1 MSARSAL
8 GKKLLTLPLYTR
20 RFTWEAEI
28 SDMTSLVRPLAVGI
42 TILFLAACASIVSD
56 SKGVVTISSS
66 PSAAEIAIA
75 DQSGLEVY
83 RGTTP
88 ATITLDASAGYFD
101 GQEYTITFSK
111 DGYDP
116 TTVKVDSTINGWYVG
131 NIVFGGFIGWLIV
144 DPLTGAMW
152 ALESEQVNGTLA
164 ERVAMD
170 EGAAPQLRIVSLD
183 SVPENERSRMIRVR

>member
-1 MSARSAL
+1 MTTR
-8 GKKLLTLPLYTR
+8 LL
-20 RFTWEAEI
+20 
-28 SDMTSLVRPLAVGI
+28 RPFAVST

-56 SKGVVTISSS
+56 SKGVVTISSN
-66 PSAAEIAIA
+66 PTAAQIAIA
-75 DQSGLEVY
+75 DQSGVEVY

-101 GQEYTITFSK
+101 GQEYTVTFSK
-111 DGYDP
+111 EGYDS

-131 NIVFGGFIGWLIV
+131 NIVFGGLIGWLIV

-152 ALESEQVNGTLA
+152 ALDTEHVNGTLG

-170 EGAAPQLRIVSLD
+170 DTSSPQLRIVSLEA
-183 SVPENERSRMIRVR
+183 VPESERSRMVRVR

>member
-1 MSARSAL
+1 MATR
-8 GKKLLTLPLYTR
+8 LLRQLTVSV
-20 RFTWEAEI
+20 A
-28 SDMTSLVRPLAVGI
+28 
-42 TILFLAACASIVSD
+42 ILFLTACASIVSD
-56 SKGVVTISSS
+56 SEGVVTISSD
-66 PSAAEIAIA
+66 PAAAQIAIA
-75 DQSGLEVY
+75 DQGGVEIY

-116 TTVKVDSTINGWYVG
+116 TTVKLDSRINGWYVG

-152 ALESEQVNGTLA
+152 TLDSEHVNGTLA
-164 ERVAMD
+164 ERVAID
-170 EGAAPQLRIVSLD
+170 EAPSPQLTVVSID
-183 SVPENERSRMIRVR
+183 AVPDRERSRMIRVR

>member
-1 MSARSAL
+1 MATR
-8 GKKLLTLPLYTR
+8 LLH
-20 RFTWEAEI
+20 
-28 SDMTSLVRPLAVGI
+28 PLAVCI
-42 TILFLAACASIVSD
+42 TILSLAACASIVSD
-56 SKGVVTISSS
+56 SKEVVTISSN
-66 PSAAEIAIA
+66 PTAAQIAIA
-75 DQSGLEVY
+75 DESGIEVY

-116 TTVKVDSTINGWYVG
+116 TTIKVDSRINGWYVG
-131 NIVFGGFIGWLIV
+131 NIVFGGLIGWLIV

-152 ALESEQVNGTLA
+152 ALETEQVNDTLA

-170 EGAAPQLRIVSLD
+170 DTSSPQLRIVSLD
-183 SVPENERSRMIRVR
+183 AVPESERSRMIRVR